1 MQVRVLFL
9 ARLREL
15 TGLRELKLDMDDGSS
30 SALRR
35 ALEHRFSPEL
45 VAALFSENT
54 RLACNQSLWDGH
66 KPFAAGDEIAFLPP
80 VTGG

>member
-15 TGLRELKLDMDDGSS
+15 AGTKELMLELADGSNA
-30 SALRR
+30 ALRH
-35 ALEHRFSPEL
+35 ALLGRLTGE
-45 VAALFSENT
+45 VVDALFTENT
-54 RLACNQSLWDGH
+54 RLACNQVLWDGH
-66 KPFAAGDEIAFLPP
+66 TPFVAGDEIAFLPP

>member
-15 TGLRELKLDMDDGSS
+15 TGTKELLLELADGSS
-30 SALRR
+30 AALRH
-35 ALEHRFSPEL
+35 ALLGRLTGEVVDL
-45 VAALFSENT
+45 LFTENT
-54 RLACNQSLWDGH
+54 RMACNQKLWDGRT
-66 KPFAAGDEIAFLPP
+66 PFGAGDEIAFLPP